1 MNIQCSCGTTLCNL
15 TKLVDAMTCHSA
27 VNLSISHN
35 PVNFAACIDSAHSIT
50 ADVRGCCKALAA
62 RICL

>member
-1 MNIQCSCGTTLCNL
+1 MSCQ
-15 TKLVDAMTCHSA
+15 SA

-35 PVNFAACIDSAHSIT
+35 PVNFAACIDSAYSIT
-50 ADVRGCCKALAA
+50 VDVFGCCKTLAA